1 MWDACPVRVVS
12 LRLRLLAAVID
23 SAVFVA
29 GMAAVIGAG
38 IAAAAVYNRV
48 RGDKD
53 AERGEEDSRQD
64 DDGREDDGEDEPDGV
79 ADALPSGVDCATRGS
94 RQTPLHGALWGASA
108 GLAIAGR
115 NWRSPG
121 FRLIG
126 LRRVDAHTGG
136 VVTVRSALIGVL
148 FDQAWQAAWRSLFR
162 SRVKRHL
169 TRLRALAPQLKAAE
183 REYRGDPL
191 VRARA
196 RTEFYRSNRVNLAG
210 GCGWLVAGPLV
221 SQLALGVSSRE
232 GRTIRD
238 RVTGTGV
245 IVDR

>member
-1 MWDACPVRVVS
+1 MRVVS

-23 SAVFVA
+23 AAVFVA

-53 AERGEEDSRQD
+53 AEHGEEDS
-64 DDGREDDGEDEPDGV
+64 GRDDDGEDEPDGA

-94 RQTPLHGALWGASA
+94 RQPPLHGALQGASA

-126 LRRVDAHTGG
+126 LRRVDADTGG
-136 VVTVRSALIGVL
+136 VVTIRSALIGVL
-148 FDQAWQAAWRSLFR
+148 FDQAWQAAWRPLFR
-162 SRVKRHL
+162 SRVKRHQ
-169 TRLRALAPQLKAAE
+169 TRLRALAPQLSLG
-183 REYRGDPL
+183 RPS
-191 VRARA
+191 A
-196 RTEFYRSNRVNLAG
+196 RTAVIHKHAREPERSSTGPTPSIRLAVAD
-210 GCGWLVAGPLV
+210 GWLPARLFRSWPSV
-221 SQLALGVSSRE
+221 SRRAKGERSATALRAPA
-232 GRTIRD
+232 
-238 RVTGTGV
+238 
-245 IVDR
+245 

>member
-1 MWDACPVRVVS
+1 MRVVS

-23 SAVFVA
+23 AAVFVA
-29 GMAAVIGAG
+29 GMAAVIGVA
-38 IAAAAVYNRV
+38 IAAAAVYSRV

-53 AERGEEDSRQD
+53 AEHGEEDSGQD
-64 DDGREDDGEDEPDGV
+64 DDRQDDDGEDEPEGA
-79 ADALPSGVDCATRGS
+79 ADDLPSGVDCATRGS
-94 RQTPLHGALWGASA
+94 RGSPLHGALWGASA

-148 FDQAWQAAWRSLFR
+148 FDQAWQAASRSLFR
-162 SRVKRHL
+162 SRVKRHR
-169 TRLRALAPQLKAAE
+169 TRLRALAPQLRAAE
-183 REYRGDPL
+183 REYRGDPQA
-191 VRARA
+191 RARA
-196 RTEFYRSNRVNLAG
+196 RTEFYRSNPVNLAG
-210 GCGWLVAGPLV
+210 GCGWLVAGPVV
-221 SQLALGVSSRE
+221 SHLARALSSRE

-245 IVDR
+245 IVDP

>member
-1 MWDACPVRVVS
+1 MRVVS

-23 SAVFVA
+23 AAVFVA

-53 AERGEEDSRQD
+53 AEHGEEDS
-64 DDGREDDGEDEPDGV
+64 GRDDDGEDEPDGA

-94 RQTPLHGALWGASA
+94 RQSPLHGALQGASA

-136 VVTVRSALIGVL
+136 VVTIRSALIGVL
-148 FDQAWQAAWRSLFR
+148 FDQAWQAAWRPLFR
-162 SRVKRHL
+162 SRVKRHQ
-169 TRLRALAPQLKAAE
+169 TRLRALAPQLRAAE
-183 REYRGDPL
+183 RAYRGDPQA
-191 VRARA
+191 RARA
-196 RTEFYRSNRVNLAG
+196 RTEFYRSNPVNPAG

-221 SQLALGVSSRE
+221 SQLALGISSRE

>member
-1 MWDACPVRVVS
+1 MRVVS

-23 SAVFVA
+23 AAVFVA

-53 AERGEEDSRQD
+53 AEHGDDDSGQDDGGRD
-64 DDGREDDGEDEPDGV
+64 DDGEEEPDGA
-79 ADALPSGVDCATRGS
+79 ADALPSGVDGVTPAS
-94 RQTPLHGALWGASA
+94 RQSPLGGALQGASA
-108 GLAIAGR
+108 GLGIAGR

-162 SRVKRHL
+162 SRVKRHRA
-169 TRLRALAPQLKAAE
+169 RLRALAPQLRAAE
-183 REYRGDPL
+183 REYRGDPQA
-191 VRARA
+191 RARA
-196 RTEFYRSNRVNLAG
+196 RTEFYRSNPVNLAG
-210 GCGWLVAGPLV
+210 GFGWLVAGPLV
-221 SQLALGVSSRE
+221 SQLALAVSSRE

-238 RVTGTGV
+238 RVTDTGV